1 MQMADETHGSA
12 MEDMQSN
19 VDDSSDDSMNKQ
31 SDVETNQ
38 SKLDGRSYLLIHQS
52 QEKWE
57 NAYPFLF
64 FSEAKNGWLCSV
76 CNEYGKGDEFWCTK
90 GVKQEEHPKQI
101 FEWHQK
107 PPKHEEALMRQA
119 EIKAMFQKGSVYK
132 QSLTGVEGQG
142 QKRKRR
148 NRAVIKNFLKTAY
161 FLAWKMWAVCENFQ
175 DVIEFI
181 KDLGDEDL
189 SAHLRESSTRATY
202 VSTASTDEFIT
213 CLSDFLE

>member
-1 MQMADETHGSA
+1 MQMVDETRGSA
-12 MEDMQSN
+12 MEDTQSN
-19 VDDSSDDSMNKQ
+19 VDDSSDDSMNKY

-38 SKLDGRSYLLIHQS
+38 SKLDGRSYLLINQS

-64 FSEAKNGWLCSV
+64 FSEAKNCWLCSV
-76 CNEYGKGDEFWCTK
+76 CSEYGKGDKFWCTK
-90 GVKQEEHPKQI
+90 GVQQEEHPKQI

-119 EIKAMFQKGSVYK
+119 EIKAMLQKRSLYK

-142 QKRKRR
+142 QKHKRR
-148 NRAVIKNFLKTAY
+148 NRAVTKTFLKTAY
-161 FLAWKMWAVCENFQ
+161 FLAWKMWAVSENFQ

-181 KDLGDEDL
+181 RDLGDEDL
-189 SAHLRESSTRATY
+189 SAHL
-202 VSTASTDEFIT
+202 
-213 CLSDFLE
+213 